1 MEEVKNSG
9 KKYEVCIIE
18 KIFRKLYSK
27 RVPRRETKNLIST
40 KAYFG
45 VLKITGL
52 SSRRWNEITFDVW
65 AKKWQI

>member
-52 SSRRWNEITFDVW
+52 SSRHWNEITFDVW